1 MKRILVGLDGTSDD
15 GHTLGWAAQHAQE
28 THASLTVVHVVPR
41 SSLWTIAAAQV
52 DSTSYLDDLRT
63 HFEHNVLDAFRGG
76 GLAINFRLEFGDPS
90 DVLAGLAQR
99 VRAELIVIGGADHS
113 VLHDILFGRFERRL
127 ERRTEVP
134 LVVVPATRSKL
145 HVVH

>member
-1 MKRILVGLDGTSDD
+1 MKRILVGLDGTVDD
-15 GHTLGWAAQHAQE
+15 TRTLAWAADHAQE

-52 DSTSYLDDLRT
+52 DSTSYLADLRE
-63 HFEHNVLDAFRGG
+63 HFEHDVLDPYRCRG
-76 GLAINFRLEFGDPS
+76 LLVNFRLEFGDPS
-90 DVLAGLAQR
+90 DALAGLAQR
-99 VRAELIVIGGADHS
+99 VQAELIVIGGADHT

-145 HVVH
+145 HVLR